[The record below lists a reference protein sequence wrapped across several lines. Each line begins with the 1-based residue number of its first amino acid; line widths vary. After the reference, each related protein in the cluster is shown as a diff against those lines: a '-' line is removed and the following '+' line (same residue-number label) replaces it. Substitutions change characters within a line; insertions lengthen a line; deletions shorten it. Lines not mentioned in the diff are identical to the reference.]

1 MEIVGVVKEGKG
13 SWTLSRFSKMSRFSR
28 SLSAAQ
34 APRSAEQAPRS
45 KNHQIVI

>member
-13 SWTLSRFSKMSRFSR
+13 RWTLSRFSR